1 MFVLWEPCAFGESIP
16 ESLGL
21 SNFRALNGHLAAS
34 VVGLVFASSGRWW
47 SKLLSLPHRDM
58 SRFLVAGH
66 VGAVTAGEVSAFN
79 NTDPTPWIFR
89 SLTDN
94 LLKFCPV
101 SLPSDSLLET
111 DPIGLRRMS
120 SHDECWVGRPQSD
133 D

>member
-34 VVGLVFASSGRWW
+34 VVGLVLASSVRWW
-47 SKLLSLPHRDM
+47 SKLPSLPHRDM

-66 VGAVTAGEVSAFN
+66 PVAVDTAGEVSAFN
-79 NTDPTPWIFR
+79 NTDPTPWILR

-94 LLKFCPV
+94 LLKVCPV

-111 DPIGLRRMS
+111 DPMGLRRMS
-120 SHDECWVGRPQSD
+120 SHDEC
-133 D
+133 